1 MNSSVKWIVN
11 LTLSPGFIM
20 LQICTGVTKLIGVVS
35 GVLAIFSSLES
46 AMSHVNGW
54 RNTERMFNGLYG
66 SKSGC
71 GDQYI
76 YMVGEGEW
84 TLAEQKH
91 NKVAF

>member
-1 MNSSVKWIVN
+1 MSHTVKWIVN

-20 LQICTGVTKLIGVVS
+20 LEICTGVVS
-35 GVLAIFSSLES
+35 GVLAIFSSLKIV
-46 AMSHVNGW
+46 MSHVNGW
-54 RNTERMFNGLYG
+54 RNTERMFNGLYR

-84 TLAEQKH
+84 TLGWP
-91 NKVAF
+91 NKNTTR